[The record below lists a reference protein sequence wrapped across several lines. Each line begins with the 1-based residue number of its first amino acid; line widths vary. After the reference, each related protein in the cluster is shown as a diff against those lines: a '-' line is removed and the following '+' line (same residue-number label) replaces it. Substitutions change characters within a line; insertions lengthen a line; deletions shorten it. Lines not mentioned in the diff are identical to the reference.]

1 MKLLNCKLL
10 KSLYLSIGVHYSW
23 TITTKYAKRT
33 LMSLLKM
40 KNRTYII
47 LLVSILILGA
57 CKEQKIVDKP
67 EEKGPPNVLFIA
79 VDDLNNMLG
88 VLDDY
93 SHTKT
98 PNIDRL
104 ASRGVMFS
112 DAHCQAPLCGPSRAS
127 LMTGLRPSTTGIYG
141 MIDDNKIRSE
151 NRATKDIVMLPE
163 YFKQNGYHTMGI
175 GKLFH
180 SHAPDGVFDESGGRV
195 KGFGPL
201 PKERFVWDG
210 FGTSDRENY
219 GRTSTDWGA
228 FPEADSL
235 MPDHRSVD
243 WVKTRLDRKYGKPF
257 FMGIGFLRV
266 HVPLYVPQKWFDM
279 HPLDSIKTMPYRAD
293 DLNDV
298 PPVALQINDLPM
310 MPSTDWAI
318 KSGEWPKIIQAYLAC
333 ISFVDNEIGRL
344 LDALENSEHADNTVI
359 VLWSDHG
366 YRLGEKG
373 TFAKH
378 ALWNT
383 ATKAPLLF
391 AAPNLPKGKIIAEPA
406 EMLSIYPTLLELC
419 GLPAYERNEGKSLVP
434 TMLGE
439 DKEPS
444 VAITTFGM
452 NNHTVKSQRFRYIQ
466 YEDGGEEFYDHNDD
480 PNEFT
485 NHANDPKYKDEINTL
500 KGYLPKTN
508 VTWDPNSSY
517 TFQPYFVEH
526 KARTS
531 GSDGTP
537 LEVIVAPQ

>member
-1 MKLLNCKLL
+1 MKNSNLVFLLLSILLLNSCGEK
-10 KSLYLSIGVHYSW
+10 KK
-23 TITTKYAKRT
+23 TTEIA
-33 LMSLLKM
+33 
-40 KNRTYII
+40 
-47 LLVSILILGA
+47 
-57 CKEQKIVDKP
+57 
-67 EEKGPPNVLFIA
+67 EKANPNVLFIA

-88 VLDDY
+88 VLDLY
-93 SHTKT
+93 SGTKT

-104 ASRGVMFS
+104 ASKGVVFS
-112 DAHCQAPLCGPSRAS
+112 NAHCQAPLCGPSRAS

-151 NRATKDIVMLPE
+151 NPATKDIVMLPE
-163 YFKQNGYHTMGI
+163 YFRNNGYHTMGI

-180 SHAPDGVFDESGGRV
+180 NHAPDGVFDETGGRE
-195 KGFGPL
+195 KGFGPY
-201 PKERFVWDG
+201 PEERFEWDG
-210 FGTSDRENY
+210 YGSSDRKKY

-235 MPDHRSVD
+235 MPDHQSVA
-243 WVKTRLDRKYGKPF
+243 WAKKRLEKKYDKPF

-266 HVPLYVPQKWFDM
+266 HVPLYVPQRWFDI

-298 PPVALQINDLPM
+298 PPIALQINDLPM

-318 KSGEWPKIIQAYLAC
+318 ESGEWPKIIQAYLAC
-333 ISFVDNEIGRL
+333 ISFVDYEIGRL
-344 LDALENSEHADNTVI
+344 LDALENSEHAGNTVI

-378 ALWNT
+378 ALWDA
-383 ATKAPLLF
+383 ATKTPLLF
-391 AAPNLPKGKIIAEPA
+391 AAPSLPKGRVLEEPA
-406 EMLSIYPTLLELC
+406 ELLSIYPTLLELC
-419 GLPAYERNEGKSLVP
+419 GLPAYDRNEGKSLVP
-434 TMLGE
+434 AMLGE
-439 DKEPS
+439 NNEPS

-452 NNHTVKSQRFRYIQ
+452 NNHTVKSKRYRYIQ
-466 YEDGGEEFYDHNDD
+466 YEDGGEEFYDHKDD

-485 NHANDPKYKDEINTL
+485 NQAKNPDYKGEIAEL
-500 KGYLPKTN
+500 KKQLPQIN
-508 VTWDPNSSY
+508 AIWDPNSSY

-531 GSDGTP
+531 GAELGP
-537 LEVIVAPQ
+537 VKVIGAPR

>member
-1 MKLLNCKLL
+1 MKKINSSVFLLSMLLLN
-10 KSLYLSIGVHYSW
+10 
-23 TITTKYAKRT
+23 
-33 LMSLLKM
+33 
-40 KNRTYII
+40 
-47 LLVSILILGA
+47 A
-57 CKEQKIVDKP
+57 CG
-67 EEKGPPNVLFIA
+67 EEKKTVVPEKEAHPNVLFIA
-79 VDDLNNMLG
+79 VDDLNNMIG
-88 VLDDY
+88 VLDRY
-93 SHTKT
+93 SGTKT
-98 PNIDRL
+98 PHIDRL
-104 ASRGVMFS
+104 ASRGVVFS

-151 NRATKDIVMLPE
+151 NPATKDILMLPE
-163 YFKQNGYHTMGI
+163 YFKKNGYHTMGI

-180 SHAPDGVFDESGGRV
+180 SHAPEGVFDESGGRV

-201 PKERFVWDG
+201 PEERFVWDG
-210 FGTSDRENY
+210 YGTSDRKKY

-235 MPDHRSVD
+235 MPDYQSVE
-243 WVKTRLDRKYGKPF
+243 WAKKRLNRKYDQPF

-279 HPLDSIKTMPYRAD
+279 HPLDSIKTRPYKAD

-298 PPVALQINDLPM
+298 PPVALLINDLPM

-318 KSGEWPKIIQAYLAC
+318 ESGEWPKIIQAYLAC

-344 LDALENSEHADNTVI
+344 LDALENSEYAANTVI

-391 AAPNLPKGKIIAEPA
+391 AAPNLPKGKVIDEPA

-434 TMLGE
+434 TMLGQAA
-439 DKEPS
+439 DEPF

-452 NNHTVKSQRFRYIQ
+452 NNHTVKSNRFRYIQ
-466 YEDGGEEFYDHNDD
+466 YEDGGAEFYDHTQD

-485 NHANDPKYKDEINTL
+485 NQVKNAAYQNEIAEL
-500 KGYLPKTN
+500 KKYLPKTN
-508 VTWDPNSSY
+508 ATWDSNSSY

-531 GSDGTP
+531 GSDGIP
-537 LEVIVAPQ
+537 VKVIGAPK